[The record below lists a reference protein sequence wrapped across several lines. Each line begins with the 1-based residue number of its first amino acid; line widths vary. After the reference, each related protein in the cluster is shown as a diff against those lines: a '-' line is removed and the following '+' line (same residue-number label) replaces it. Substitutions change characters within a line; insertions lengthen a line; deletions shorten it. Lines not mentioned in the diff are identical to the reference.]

1 MSGTLSIVKNLK
13 ENDQDFEWYPTTDG
27 MIGEVS
33 KKCGKIDS
41 MLDVGAGDGRV
52 LEMIDKLNFYKR
64 DVSYRDEKKREWFS
78 TVDKFAIEKS
88 TIHIENMPAKISIVG
103 TDFMMQTLIDKKV
116 DMVFCNPPY
125 SEFEVW
131 AVKVIK
137 QANAKQIF
145 LILPYRWNNSGLIAD
160 AIKQRSATVESF
172 WGGNFINAERQ
183 ARACVEI
190 VRIKLPCNDN
200 YSGEEQQDPFNVW
213 FDEYFAGFGEVKH
226 IEDENDEE
234 EPKDPLKEI
243 APGKNL
249 VEHLYSFYVRDMSN
263 LLDNYKSLSELD
275 AVLLKEL
282 GIKIKEVKDALKQK
296 IEGLKNKY
304 WQELFSNLD
313 EIKSRLTSTSQNG
326 ILEKMRASCNVDFS
340 VENAYAV
347 VIWIIKNANEYM
359 DDQLVSIFRELT
371 EPNCVKNYKSNLKTW
386 EKNEWRYLRKDHT
399 HYTLDYRIVTE
410 RHAAIK
416 PSGDYCYGN
425 YKKNLA
431 TNAHTFINDIF
442 VIASNLDFKV
452 DPWNYSYSREWE
464 SNQQQEFKCVELG
477 KTDKVLTQIRA
488 FKNGNI
494 HFKFDQNFI
503 KALNIEASRLLG
515 WIKTPEEASEEM
527 GIDIDFVK
535 TRFKS
540 NLTFSAA
547 DGLKLLTA

>member
-1 MSGTLSIVKNLK
+1 MTGTLSIVKNLK
-13 ENDQDFEWYPTTDG
+13 ENDQDFEWYPTTDE

-52 LEMIDKLNFYKR
+52 LEMIDKLNFYKQ
-64 DVSYRDEKKREWFS
+64 DMSCRDEKKEWFS

-172 WGGNFINAERQ
+172 WGGDFINAERQ

-190 VRIKLPCNDN
+190 VKIKLPCNDN
-200 YSGEEQQDPFNVW
+200 YYGEEQQDPFNVW

-416 PSGDYCYGN
+416 PSGEYCYGN

-515 WIKTPEEASEEM
+515 WIKTPEEASKEM